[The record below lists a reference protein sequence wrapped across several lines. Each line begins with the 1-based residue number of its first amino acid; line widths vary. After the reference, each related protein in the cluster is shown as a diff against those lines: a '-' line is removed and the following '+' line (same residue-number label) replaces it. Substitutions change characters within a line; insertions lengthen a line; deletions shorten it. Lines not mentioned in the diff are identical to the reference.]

1 MIILILYIF
10 LYIIQPHI
18 PKHKKIDILIIYM
31 NQYLELYHYLELE
44 LELELELPVIMGAM
58 FAKIVATCIAL
69 ITTESVPVVDSPLAI
84 IERNNFANSPSYYA
98 DLLQLI
104 VTGAKKTHPEFQ
116 PAIKRLLQLT
126 IDCQREQHLKKHPCK
141 FPRIAIFWRLYIFVF
156 IYLAVHLI
164 FALEF
169 ISPII
174 LALGAIGFVHSWWTD
189 YQCFVN
195 SLVMPSQVAADDM
208 LCAQQSPDLA
218 TVGSAILSIH
228 TVFSLNPNPT
238 LDMNQL
244 SVLGLVSDIQPT
256 NLSVC
261 FFLPI
266 ILSPEQVSIK
276 CEEKTFPLQD
286 GCALYDATWLHSVTD
301 HTPTECPTIILDSLS
316 AFLTGFAEDFLD
328 KMRSQGFIKPV

>member
-1 MIILILYIF
+1 
-10 LYIIQPHI
+10 
-18 PKHKKIDILIIYM
+18 
-31 NQYLELYHYLELE
+31 
-44 LELELELPVIMGAM
+44 M

-69 ITTESVPVVDSPLAI
+69 ITTESVPVVDSA
-84 IERNNFANSPSYYA
+84 SYYA

-104 VTGAKKTHPEFQ
+104 ATRAIIPHPDFQ
-116 PAIKRLLQLT
+116 PAIKRLVQLT
-126 IDCQREQHLKKHPCK
+126 IDCQYKHRQKKHTCK
-141 FPRIAIFWRLYIFVF
+141 FHRTYIFMF

-169 ISPII
+169 ISPVI
-174 LALGAIGFVHSWWTD
+174 LALGAIGFVHSWWSD
-189 YQCFVN
+189 YQCFIN
-195 SLVMPSQVAADDM
+195 SLVIPSQVAADDM

-228 TVFSLNPNPT
+228 TVFSFNLNPT
-238 LDMNQL
+238 LDVNQL

-256 NLSVC
+256 HLSVC
-261 FFLPI
+261 FFSPI

-286 GCALYDATWLHSVTD
+286 GCALYDATWLHSVPN
-301 HTPTECPTIILDSLS
+301 HTPAECPTIIMDYLPSSS

-328 KMRSQGFIKPV
+328 KMRSQGFIKQV